1 MMASNDSASELGGRR
16 FAPRPGGWKDD
27 GQVAEYLDRMTD
39 QHPRVAGEDTLVS
52 ALPAEPLSVLDLGAG
67 DGRLGALVASA
78 RPTVERVVLV
88 DNSPAMIDR
97 AQAQFGGDARFK
109 VHAHDL
115 EDPVGGFG
123 RFDVVVSGM
132 AIHHLHDD
140 RKQTLFREIADCLET
155 GGLFANLEVVRSPS
169 PELHRAFLD
178 AVGREADDPADRLV
192 DVWTQ
197 MGWLEDA
204 GFTHVDCLWK
214 WRGLALIIGT
224 NTA

>member
-1 MMASNDSASELGGRR
+1 MMASNDSASEVGGRR

-78 RPTVERVVLV
+78 RPTLERVVLV
-88 DNSPAMIDR
+88 DSSPAMLDR

-140 RKQTLFREIADCLET
+140 RKQTLF
-155 GGLFANLEVVRSPS
+155 
-169 PELHRAFLD
+169 
-178 AVGREADDPADRLV
+178 
-192 DVWTQ
+192 
-197 MGWLEDA
+197 
-204 GFTHVDCLWK
+204 
-214 WRGLALIIGT
+214 
-224 NTA
+224 